1 MKLRIA
7 PSPTGQ
13 LHIGNARTAL
23 FNWLYAKAN
32 NGTFLVRIDDT
43 DTERS
48 TKEFQ
53 KDITENL
60 KWLGLHW
67 DEGIE
72 VGGSHDSYKQ
82 SSRFDRYQEVAE
94 NLLSRNLAYEDDGAI
109 RFKVPNDGSIE
120 FKDYIRGD
128 MLFNLSDVED
138 FVILRSDKSPTY
150 HLASTVDD
158 IDYGITIIARGE
170 DILSSTPKH
179 IMLMKAMD
187 ASLPDFCHLP
197 LLFGPDGKKLSKR
210 HGDTSV
216 EVFKNKGILS
226 EAMFNYLC
234 LLGWSPGNDLEQFD
248 INTAIS
254 KFDLKNVLPN
264 SAIFDEKKL
273 LWLNGLYI
281 RSTDIEDFQ
290 STALSQIENDIQ
302 RSLFDEEKSRLLKI
316 FPSVQERIETLADLT
331 QQVMFLIDEPFV
343 VDELDWQDVNNEE
356 AQKYLFLLREEFI
369 NLDNFSLDS
378 IEIVMRKTLE
388 EINVKTKIGFQ
399 AARVS
404 ITGTKISPPLFES
417 VFALGREAVIC
428 LLYTSPSPRDRTRS
442 RMPSSA

>member
-216 EVFKNKGILS
+216 EAFKNKGILS

-302 RSLFDEEKSRLLKI
+302 RSLFDDEKSRLLKI

-378 IEIVMRKTLE
+378 IEIVMRKILE

-417 VFALGREAVIC
+417 IFALGREAVIAR
-428 LLYTSPSPRDRTRS
+428 LAESIEKL
-442 RMPSSA
+442 

>member
-53 KDITENL
+53 KDIIENL

-94 NLLSRNLAYEDDGAI
+94 DLLSRNLAYEDDGAI

-187 ASLPDFCHLP
+187 TSLPDFCHLP

-216 EVFKNKGILS
+216 EAFKNKGILS

-290 STALSQIENDIQ
+290 STALSQIENDIK
-302 RSLFDEEKSRLLKI
+302 RTLFDEEKSRLLKI

-388 EINVKTKIGFQ
+388 EINVKTKVGFQ

-417 VFALGREAVIC
+417 IFALGIEAVIAR
-428 LLYTSPSPRDRTRS
+428 LAESIEKL
-442 RMPSSA
+442 

>member
-94 NLLSRNLAYEDDGAI
+94 DLLSRNLAYEDDGAI

-216 EVFKNKGILS
+216 EAFKNKGILS

-302 RSLFDEEKSRLLKI
+302 RTLFDDEKSRLLKI

-417 VFALGREAVIC
+417 IFALGREAVIAR
-428 LLYTSPSPRDRTRS
+428 LAESIEKL
-442 RMPSSA
+442 

>member
-43 DTERS
+43 DIERS
-48 TKEFQ
+48 TNEFQ
-53 KDITENL
+53 KDIIENL
-60 KWLGLHW
+60 KWLGLYW

-72 VGGSHDSYKQ
+72 VGGSQDSYKQ

-94 NLLSRNLAYEDDGAI
+94 DLLSRNLAYEDDGAI

-120 FKDYIRGD
+120 FKDYVRGE
-128 MLFNLSDVED
+128 MSFNLSDVED

-158 IDYGITIIARGE
+158 IDYEITIIARGE

-179 IMLMKAMD
+179 IMLMKALD

-216 EVFKNKGILS
+216 EAFKNKGILS

-281 RSTDIEDFQ
+281 RSGDIEDFQ
-290 STALSQIENDIQ
+290 ATALLQIENDIQ
-302 RSLFDEEKSRLLKI
+302 RDLFDEEKNRLSII

-356 AQKYLFLLREEFI
+356 AQKYLFSLREEFI
-369 NLDNFSLDS
+369 NLDKFSLES
-378 IEIVMRKTLE
+378 IETIMRKILE
-388 EINVKTKIGFQ
+388 EINVKTKVGFQ

-417 VFALGREAVIC
+417 IFALGKEAVIAR
-428 LLYTSPSPRDRTRS
+428 LAESIEKL
-442 RMPSSA
+442 

>member
-216 EVFKNKGILS
+216 EAFKNKGILS

-343 VDELDWQDVNNEE
+343 VNELDWQDVNNEE

-417 VFALGREAVIC
+417 IFALGREAVIAR
-428 LLYTSPSPRDRTRS
+428 LAESIEKL
-442 RMPSSA
+442 

>member
-60 KWLGLHW
+60 IWLGLHW

-216 EVFKNKGILS
+216 EAFKNKGILS

-302 RSLFDEEKSRLLKI
+302 RSLFDDEKSRLLKI

-378 IEIVMRKTLE
+378 IENVMRKTLE

-417 VFALGREAVIC
+417 IFALGREAVIAR
-428 LLYTSPSPRDRTRS
+428 LAESIEKL
-442 RMPSSA
+442 

>member
-48 TKEFQ
+48 TEEFQ

-82 SSRFDRYQEVAE
+82 SLRFDRYQEVAE

-216 EVFKNKGILS
+216 EAFKNKGILS

-302 RSLFDEEKSRLLKI
+302 RSLFDEEKSRLVKI

-356 AQKYLFLLREEFI
+356 AQKYLFLLREGFI

-417 VFALGREAVIC
+417 ILALGREAVIAR
-428 LLYTSPSPRDRTRS
+428 LAESIEKL
-442 RMPSSA
+442 

>member
-1 MKLRIA
+1 M
-7 PSPTGQ
+7 
-13 LHIGNARTAL
+13 
-23 FNWLYAKAN
+23 YAKAN

-53 KDITENL
+53 KDIIENL

-94 NLLSRNLAYEDDGAI
+94 VLLSRNLAYEDDGAI

-187 ASLPDFCHLP
+187 TSLPDFCHLP

-216 EVFKNKGILS
+216 EAFKNKGILS

-302 RSLFDEEKSRLLKI
+302 RTLFDEEKSRLLKI

-417 VFALGREAVIC
+417 IFALGREAVIAR
-428 LLYTSPSPRDRTRS
+428 LAESIEKL
-442 RMPSSA
+442 

>member
-72 VGGSHDSYKQ
+72 VGGSHASYKQ

-216 EVFKNKGILS
+216 EAFKNKGILS

-302 RSLFDEEKSRLLKI
+302 RSLFDDEKSRLLKI

-378 IEIVMRKTLE
+378 IENVMRKTLE

-417 VFALGREAVIC
+417 IFALGREAVIAR
-428 LLYTSPSPRDRTRS
+428 LAESIEKL
-442 RMPSSA
+442 

>member
-48 TKEFQ
+48 TSEYQ
-53 KDITENL
+53 KDIIENL
-60 KWLGLHW
+60 KWLGLNW

-72 VGGSHDSYKQ
+72 VGGSHGSYKQ

-109 RFKVPNDGSIE
+109 RFKVPNDGLIE
-120 FKDYIRGD
+120 FEDYIRGK
-128 MLFNLSDVED
+128 MSFNLSDVED

-158 IDYGITIIARGE
+158 LDYGITIIARGE
-170 DILSSTPKH
+170 DIISSTPKH
-179 IMLMKAMD
+179 IMLFKAID
-187 ASLPDFCHLP
+187 ANLPYFCHLT

-216 EVFKNKGILS
+216 EAFKSKGILS

-234 LLGWSPGNDLEQFD
+234 LLGWSPGNDLEKFNID
-248 INTAIS
+248 TAIN

-281 RSTDIEDFQ
+281 RSTDTKDFQ
-290 STALSQIENDIQ
+290 AKAFSQIENDIA
-302 RSLFDEEKSRLLKI
+302 RELFDEEKSRLIKI

-331 QQVMFLIDEPFV
+331 HQIMFLLDEPFN
-343 VDELDWQDVNNEE
+343 VDTLDWQDVNSEE
-356 AQKYLFLLREEFI
+356 AQKYLFLLREELI
-369 NLDNFSLDS
+369 KLDNFTLEI
-378 IEIVMRKTLE
+378 IETIMRKILK
-388 EINVKTKIGFQ
+388 EINVKPKVGFQ
-399 AARVS
+399 AVRVS

-417 VFALGREAVIC
+417 IFALGKQAVIAR
-428 LLYTSPSPRDRTRS
+428 LAESIEKL
-442 RMPSSA
+442 

>member
-216 EVFKNKGILS
+216 EAFKNKGILS

-343 VDELDWQDVNNEE
+343 VNELDWQDVNNEE

-378 IEIVMRKTLE
+378 IENVMRKTLE

-417 VFALGREAVIC
+417 IFALGREAVIAR
-428 LLYTSPSPRDRTRS
+428 LAESIEKL
-442 RMPSSA
+442 

>member
-48 TKEFQ
+48 TKEFE

-216 EVFKNKGILS
+216 EAFKNKGILS

-343 VDELDWQDVNNEE
+343 VNELDWQDVNNEE

-417 VFALGREAVIC
+417 IFALGREAVIAR
-428 LLYTSPSPRDRTRS
+428 LAESIEKL
-442 RMPSSA
+442 

>member
-216 EVFKNKGILS
+216 EAFKNKGILS

-254 KFDLKNVLPN
+254 KFDFKNVLPN

-302 RSLFDEEKSRLLKI
+302 RSLFEDEKSRLLKI

-378 IEIVMRKTLE
+378 IEIIMRKTLE

-417 VFALGREAVIC
+417 IFALGREAVIAR
-428 LLYTSPSPRDRTRS
+428 LAESIEKL
-442 RMPSSA
+442 

>member
-43 DTERS
+43 DIERS
-48 TKEFQ
+48 TNEFQ
-53 KDITENL
+53 KDIIENL
-60 KWLGLHW
+60 KWLGLYW

-72 VGGSHDSYKQ
+72 VGGSQNSYKQ

-94 NLLSRNLAYEDDGAI
+94 DLLSRNLAYEDDGAI

-120 FKDYIRGD
+120 FKDYVRGE
-128 MLFNLSDVED
+128 MSFNLSDVED

-158 IDYGITIIARGE
+158 IDYEITIIARGE

-216 EVFKNKGILS
+216 EAFKNKGILS

-281 RSTDIEDFQ
+281 RSSDIEDFQ
-290 STALSQIENDIQ
+290 ATALLQIENDIQ
-302 RSLFDEEKSRLLKI
+302 RDLFDEEKSRLSII

-331 QQVMFLIDEPFV
+331 QQVIFLIDEPFV
-343 VDELDWQDVNNEE
+343 VDKLDWQDVNNEE
-356 AQKYLFLLREEFI
+356 AQKYLFSLREEFI
-369 NLDNFSLDS
+369 NLDKFSLES
-378 IEIVMRKTLE
+378 IETIMRKILE
-388 EINVKTKIGFQ
+388 EINVKTKVGFQ

-417 VFALGREAVIC
+417 IFALGKEAVIAR
-428 LLYTSPSPRDRTRS
+428 LAESIEKL
-442 RMPSSA
+442 

>member
-216 EVFKNKGILS
+216 EAFKNKGILS

-273 LWLNGLYI
+273 LLLNGLYI

-417 VFALGREAVIC
+417 IFALGREAVIAR
-428 LLYTSPSPRDRTRS
+428 LAESIEKL
-442 RMPSSA
+442 

>member
-43 DTERS
+43 DIERS
-48 TKEFQ
+48 TSEYQ
-53 KDITENL
+53 KDITDNL

-72 VGGSHDSYKQ
+72 VGDSNDTYKQ
-82 SSRFDRYQEVAE
+82 SSRFDRYREVAE
-94 NLLSRNLAYEDDGAI
+94 NLLSKNLAYEDDGAI

-120 FKDYIRGD
+120 FNDYIRGE
-128 MLFNLSDVED
+128 MSFNLSDVED

-158 IDYGITIIARGE
+158 VDYGITIIARGE

-179 IMLMKAMD
+179 IMLMKSMNA
-187 ASLPDFCHLP
+187 ALPDFCHLP

-216 EVFKNKGILS
+216 EAFRKKGILS
-226 EAMFNYLC
+226 DAMFNYLC
-234 LLGWSPGNDLEQFD
+234 LLGWSPGNDVEQFD

-281 RSTDIEDFQ
+281 RSTNIEDFQ
-290 STALSQIENDIQ
+290 VTALSQIEKDIQ
-302 RSLFDEEKSRLLKI
+302 RELFDEEKSRLSKI

-331 QQVMFLIDEPFV
+331 EQVMFLIDEPFII
-343 VDELDWQDVNNEE
+343 DELDWQDVNNEE
-356 AQKYLFLLREEFI
+356 AQNYLFLLREEFI
-369 NLDNFSLDS
+369 KLDDFSLEI
-378 IEIVMRKTLE
+378 IEMTMRKLLD
-388 EINVKTKIGFQ
+388 EINVKTKVGFQ
-399 AARVS
+399 ATRVS

-417 VFALGREAVIC
+417 IFALGRDTVIAR
-428 LLYTSPSPRDRTRS
+428 LAESIEKL
-442 RMPSSA
+442 